1 MTKIIFSKKSEKD
14 LEEIYNFIATDSIF
28 YAKKTIDSIL
38 DSIYS
43 LQKFKEMG
51 VEYNKSQKY
60 KNIRK
65 ISYKNYSIFYLNKQ
79 ECIYIVTILHQ
90 SRDSKI
96 S

>member
-43 LQKFKEMG
+43 LLKFKEMG
-51 VEYNKSQKY
+51 VQYNKSQKY

-65 ISYKNYSIFYLNKQ
+65 ISYKNYSIFYLNKE
-79 ECIYIVTILHQ
+79 ECVYIITILHQ
-90 SRDSKI
+90 SRDSNV
-96 S
+96 